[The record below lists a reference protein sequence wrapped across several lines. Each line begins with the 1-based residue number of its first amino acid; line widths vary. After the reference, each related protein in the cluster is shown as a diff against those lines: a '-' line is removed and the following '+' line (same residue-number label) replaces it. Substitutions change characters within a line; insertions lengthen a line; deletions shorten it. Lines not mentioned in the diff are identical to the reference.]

1 MSQPLFQ
8 ARWGFSQQ
16 YTESMD
22 QVFRRA
28 CQDWQRTHRIVQ
40 QRLLTGHIHVIH
52 QAGFIERLHG
62 SQAFTLNLNVLQQDV
77 GTLLYPAQ
85 LQIIRRYLGQ

>member
-28 CQDWQRTHRIVQ
+28 CQDWHNTNRAVQ
-40 QRLLTGHIHVIH
+40 EGLLTGHIHVID
-52 QAGFIERLHG
+52 QASFIERLQG
-62 SQAFTLNLNVLQQDV
+62 SQAFTLNPNVLQQDV
-77 GTLLYPAQ
+77 GTLLFP
-85 LQIIRRYLGQ
+85 RSSR